1 MIKHDKTSEQEL
13 EENEL
18 HQVKHAPFAKEEQ
31 DRLQW
36 FSKVEGALAIA
47 EQDKS
52 LRKNHEQVSWPTTEF
67 IWFHAVWR
75 IPNPGNKLGLP
86 WMIWDMINER
96 NMTQDADVSDT
107 TRYNTYIIL

>member
-1 MIKHDKTSEQEL
+1 M
-13 EENEL
+13 
-18 HQVKHAPFAKEEQ
+18 
-31 DRLQW
+31 QW

-52 LRKNHEQVSWPTTEF
+52 LRKNHEQVSWPTREF

-96 NMTQDADVSDT
+96 NMTEDADVSDT
-107 TRYNTYIIL
+107 TRYNTYIYIILLYIYIYYIYIYIQNYRHRDRGIGIGR